1 MFCVH
6 PKAQVCLGSPSVKI
20 FIPHLPQLLDKNHIP
35 WQSIQRYFVIWSL
48 AIFSALSIAS
58 SLWTFIPL
66 HGSLYGLLCFIHI
79 PLNMT
84 ICLLELH
91 FFPLFLWKMPTF
103 PPRLTLKLPYCIGDG
118 DYFPHFFKS
127 QESILGLV

>member
-1 MFCVH
+1 MCFVFILKH
-6 PKAQVCLGSPSVKI
+6 RSALVSPSVKI
-20 FIPHLPQLLDKNHIP
+20 FTSHPPQLLDKNHIP
-35 WQSIQRYFVIWSL
+35 WQSIQRYFVIRSL
-48 AIFSALSIAS
+48 AIFPALSIAS
-58 SLWTFIPL
+58 SLWIFIPL

-91 FFPLFLWKMPTF
+91 FFPLFLWKMSTF

-118 DYFPHFFKS
+118 DYFPHFLKAKNLF
-127 QESILGLV
+127 LD